1 MRRIEEVFD
10 CWFESGSMPYAQN
23 HYPFDASK
31 VEYVEQNLP
40 ADFIAEGLDQTRGWF
55 YTLHVLSTA
64 LFQRPAFKNV
74 IVNGLILAAD
84 GKKMSKRLHNYPD
97 PAGVIESYGADA
109 LRAYLINSAV
119 VRAEPMRFGKD
130 ANDTTGECVKDTV
143 RLIVL
148 PLFNA
153 YNFLATYAI
162 ADGWSPSESDLEVV
176 PEGEL
181 DRWILSRVQHFLKE
195 MAAEYESYELSNLVP
210 AFVRLSDELNNWY
223 IRRGRR
229 RYWKKAGDNTET
241 DRDKRDAYATLFR
254 VITTVMRAMAPV
266 LPFFTEYL
274 YQRLLVDTGL
284 SAEGRSVHLDPFPAL
299 DEALLDLELEARMQA
314 VRDVVGL
321 GLVIREREKL
331 GVRRP
336 LGKATV
342 ASPDPK
348 VRAAI
353 EQFVEAISAELNV
366 KQIEVIADDS
376 SLCKVTAK
384 PNFRTLGKRL
394 GSKLKAVQ
402 ARLSQLTGDDL
413 RLLNERG
420 SIEVEGETLTS
431 EDILLTREVSVAG
444 AVESQHGLTVL
455 LDTVITPELY
465 AEGIARELVNRIQN
479 LRKQAD
485 LEVSQRI
492 RLVLACDG
500 VLAEVADSETLSE
513 LIARETL
520 AVSLV
525 RVPEHAARELLH
537 VKEDAIDRERVIIAL
552 EAV

>member
-1 MRRIEEVFD
+1 
-10 CWFESGSMPYAQN
+10 
-23 HYPFDASK
+23 
-31 VEYVEQNLP
+31 
-40 ADFIAEGLDQTRGWF
+40 
-55 YTLHVLSTA
+55 
-64 LFQRPAFKNV
+64 
-74 IVNGLILAAD
+74 
-84 GKKMSKRLHNYPD
+84 
-97 PAGVIESYGADA
+97 
-109 LRAYLINSAV
+109 
-119 VRAEPMRFGKD
+119 
-130 ANDTTGECVKDTV
+130 
-143 RLIVL
+143 
-148 PLFNA
+148 
-153 YNFLATYAI
+153 
-162 ADGWSPSESDLEVV
+162 
-176 PEGEL
+176 
-181 DRWILSRVQHFLKE
+181 
-195 MAAEYESYELSNLVP
+195 
-210 AFVRLSDELNNWY
+210 
-223 IRRGRR
+223 
-229 RYWKKAGDNTET
+229 
-241 DRDKRDAYATLFR
+241 
-254 VITTVMRAMAPV
+254 MRAMAPV

-274 YQRLLVDTGL
+274 YQRLLVDPGL
-284 SAEGRSVHLDPFPAL
+284 SAEGRSVHLDAFPAL

-348 VRAAI
+348 VRAAV
-353 EQFVEAISAELNV
+353 EQFAEAISAELNV

-413 RLLNERG
+413 RLLEERG

-431 EDILLTREVSVAG
+431 QDILLTREVSVAG

-455 LDTVITPELY
+455 LDTVVTPELY

-485 LEVSQRI
+485 LDVSQRI

-525 RVPEHAARELLH
+525 RVREHAAPKLLH